1 MEKSAMDRGVKKQP
15 VRVRPSLTYIASL
28 AIIATLMILLILVTF
43 GIFPVIDWYL
53 NWVGFLDQVITISML
68 AVLGAVFF
76 GMLIAYRMLTK
87 TSFTPFEHSMLE
99 MSEDVKQ
106 MKAKIE
112 RLEELLES
120 KNRGEE
126 E

>member
-1 MEKSAMDRGVKKQP
+1 MDRGVIKQP
-15 VRVRPSLTYIASL
+15 VRVRPSPTYIASL
-28 AIIATLMILLILVTF
+28 GIIATLMILIILVTF

-53 NWVGFLDQVITISML
+53 NWVGFLDQIITISML

-112 RLEELLES
+112 KLETLLES

>member
-1 MEKSAMDRGVKKQP
+1 MEKSALDRGIVKQP
-15 VRVRPSLTYIASL
+15 IRVRPSVTYIVSL
-28 AIIATLMILLILVTF
+28 GIIATLMVLLLLITF

-87 TSFTPFEHSMLE
+87 TSFTPFEQSMLE

-106 MKAKIE
+106 
-112 RLEELLES
+112 LF
-120 KNRGEE
+120 
-126 E
+126 